1 MQAYLELKQRAA
13 TIYRLEHLQSIA
25 TWDRMVYMPAG
36 SAAAR
41 AEAQAEFEALVQR
54 MRSDPALDDLIAAAS
69 GEALGGDDAANLA
82 LMRRA
87 RIAAAAV
94 PEDLTRRRVAAVGV
108 ATQSWG
114 KARATNDWAT
124 FAPDLDALLV
134 CVRERAERLGD
145 AFGLAPYD
153 ALLDE
158 YDRGLTLTQ
167 VRSMFAPIADWLP
180 AMIARVTARQASET
194 VIAPVGPFP
203 IEKQRQVGLAAM
215 ALLGFD
221 FETGRLDVSAHPFT
235 GGTSEDVR
243 ITTRYREEEFFQSL
257 MGIVHEVGHARYN
270 AGLPA
275 AWRGQPLGSFC
286 SMSMH
291 EGQSLSFE
299 RQLAPTGTFAAALS
313 PLLVEAFGNQPAF
326 APDNLL
332 KLMTRVRPG
341 KIRAEADEVT
351 YPAHVLLR
359 TEIEP
364 LLLAGELAVDDVPAW
379 WDERMAALL
388 GIDTR
393 GDFAGGPLQ
402 DIHWSQGAFGYF
414 PSYLIGSMIAA
425 QLAAAYRR
433 TDPDPADLL
442 GYPNWLRDTV
452 WAEGARHTTA
462 ELVARTTGAPLSA
475 DALKA
480 HFEARYL

>member
-1 MQAYLELKQRAA
+1 MQAYRELTRRAA

-41 AEAQAEFEALVQR
+41 AEAQAELDVLIQR
-54 MRSDPALDDLIAAAS
+54 MRSDPALDGLIASAS
-69 GEALGGDDAANLA
+69 GEALDGDDAANLA

-94 PEDLTRRRVAAVGV
+94 PEELTRRRVAAVGA

-114 KARATNDWAT
+114 KARAANDWAA
-124 FAPDLDALLV
+124 FVPDLETLLE
-134 CVRERAERLGD
+134 CVRERAARLGD
-145 AFGLAPYD
+145 ALGLEPFD

-158 YDRGLTLTQ
+158 HDRGLTLSQ
-167 VRSMFAPIADWLP
+167 VRAMFAPIAAWLP
-180 AMIARVTARQASET
+180 AMIERVTARQAGDT

-203 IEKQRQVGLAAM
+203 IERQKQVGLAVM

-221 FETGRLDVSAHPFT
+221 FEAGRLDVSLHPFT

-243 ITTRYREEEFFQSL
+243 ITTRYSDQAFFRSL
-257 MGIVHEVGHARYN
+257 MGIVHEVGHGRYN

-275 AWRGQPLGSFC
+275 AWRGQPLGGFC
-286 SMSMH
+286 SMSVH

-299 RQLAPTGTFAAALS
+299 RQLAPTAAFAAALS
-313 PLLVEAFGNQPAF
+313 PLLADAFGDQPAF

-332 KLMTRVRPG
+332 KLMTRVQPG

-364 LLLAGELAVDDVPAW
+364 LLIAGELAANDVPAW

-388 GIDTR
+388 GIDTA
-393 GDFAGGPLQ
+393 GDIAGGPLQ
-402 DIHWSQGAFGYF
+402 DIHWSQALFGYF
-414 PSYLIGSMIAA
+414 PSYLLGSMIAA

-433 TDPDPADLL
+433 TASDRDGLL
-442 GYPNWLRDTV
+442 GYPDWLRDNV
-452 WAEGARHTTA
+452 WSQGARYTTA
-462 ELVARTTGAPLSA
+462 ELMERTTGAPLSA